1 MTFPEIPIAVSA
13 LTNVVVSVL
22 FNRTN
27 SNPFI
32 IMKLEWASDMKS
44 IAHSGFHLKIY
55 LKNFLQ
61 SLMKFKVYQLR
72 QVFN

>member
-27 SNPFI
+27 SNPFMI
-32 IMKLEWASDMKS
+32 TKLEWASDMKS
-44 IAHSGFHLKIY
+44 TAHSGFHLKN
-55 LKNFLQ
+55 LSQ
-61 SLMKFKVYQLR
+61 KFFAVSDEVQGLSAEASI
-72 QVFN
+72 